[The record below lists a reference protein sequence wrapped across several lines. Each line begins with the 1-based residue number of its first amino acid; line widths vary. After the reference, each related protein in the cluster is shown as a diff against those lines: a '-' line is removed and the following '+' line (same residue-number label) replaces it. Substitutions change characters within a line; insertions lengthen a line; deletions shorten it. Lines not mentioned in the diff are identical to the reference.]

1 MIAATGRP
9 NGWEKTYES
18 LVDTPLLR
26 SRAAKA
32 ANLGIGVPD
41 PCASDSSDAA
51 GGKCNLPHQAPTSPS
66 GHLAISPDRLNEF
79 SQDDSST
86 KKELDTSLRWNDGSN
101 ECWNDGETE
110 KAGSNPVGIDGDGE
124 GALRESAPT
133 LEERGLDLRPRRAEV
148 PERYRAMVEAR
159 VAVVSEVSGLKG
171 AELRKWVELY
181 NLGMISGGTLRVT
194 GQLAVRTVYRWV
206 KQYQDDGAAALVPGY
221 EKGSGGRKI
230 PVDDQNK
237 LLALLLHPNRVRVT
251 TAVNVIA
258 DWYRIHRREM
268 GYSVKTA
275 VRWCEDWRKEHLAQW
290 TLARGG
296 VKQFQETI
304 NKTIIRDWD
313 LVEVGDAWMSDGHTL
328 EVMII
333 DPRDGKARKHE
344 IIVWFDCRSRMPVGA
359 SINITENTE
368 GIQIAFRNAALWTG
382 YVPLAV
388 YIDNAKAYVSKYFT
402 GENSGKG
409 RKGLTREGTERHGK
423 ELRMAAGA
431 LRESAPTDGQMELM
445 QRIGGADVSAE
456 DIDMTMQGVYG
467 RLGVKV
473 INSMPYNAKAK
484 HIERWWQ
491 SLQEEVERFMTGW
504 TGSSPADKPAT
515 MLRNEKYMQQ
525 RFPHQAVTVEQFKQ
539 IFEHWAVERYG
550 KREHRGL
557 GGRTPLEVF
566 IEGSERIDESR
577 RISADQLNYLMLAID
592 QKRVT
597 NQGIRVNGVIY
608 WDVALVHH
616 VKSDVR
622 VRWDYWD
629 VRSVL
634 VYDENDRFICQA
646 GARKLQHPLVRLS
659 DDPQT
664 VRELVAELKQIKG
677 VERDARQAVAETQ
690 KRIGSALDEVLAL
703 PETKA
708 SLIQEQR
715 LIPGPDSAGAGV
727 GAEAESGVA
736 KVKLSKE
743 VIEELRRM
751 GLR

>member
-1 MIAATGRP
+1 VLMQRTCG
-9 NGWEKTYES
+9 EK
-18 LVDTPLLR
+18 
-26 SRAAKA
+26 
-32 ANLGIGVPD
+32 
-41 PCASDSSDAA
+41 
-51 GGKCNLPHQAPTSPS
+51 
-66 GHLAISPDRLNEF
+66 
-79 SQDDSST
+79 
-86 KKELDTSLRWNDGSN
+86 
-101 ECWNDGETE
+101 
-110 KAGSNPVGIDGDGE
+110 
-124 GALRESAPT
+124 GALESAPT
-133 LEERGLDLRPRRAEV
+133 EEERGLDLRPRRAEV
-148 PERYRAMVEAR
+148 PERYRAVVESR

-181 NLGMISGGTLRVT
+181 NLGMISGGTLKVT

-206 KQYQDDGAAALVPGY
+206 KQYQDDGAEALVPGY

-230 PVDDQNK
+230 PVEDQNK
-237 LLALLLHPNRVRVT
+237 LLALLLHPNRVRVA

-268 GYSVKTA
+268 TYSVKTA

-304 NKTIIRDWD
+304 NKTILRDWN
-313 LVEVGDAWMSDGHTL
+313 LVEVGDAWMSDGHTI

-344 IIVWFDCRSRMPVGA
+344 IVVWFDCRSRMPVGA

-388 YIDNAKAYVSKYFT
+388 YIDNGKAYVSKYFT
-402 GENSGKG
+402 GENRGKG
-409 RKGLTREGTERHGK
+409 RKGLTTEGTEKQGK
-423 ELRMAAGA
+423 ELDPSLRWDNNGNRA
-431 LRESAPTDGQMELM
+431 LRESAPTGGQAVFM

-456 DIDMTMQGVYG
+456 DIDMAMVGVYG

-484 HIERWWQ
+484 HLERWWQ

-504 TGSSPADKPAT
+504 TGSNPGDKPAT

-525 RFPHQAVTVEQFKQ
+525 RYPHKAVTVEQFKV

-550 KREHRGL
+550 KRAHRGL

-577 RISADQLNYLMLAID
+577 RISADQLNFMMLAID
-592 QKRVT
+592 KKRVT
-597 NQGIRVNGVIY
+597 NQGIRVNGLLY
-608 WDVALVHH
+608 WDVALVHQ

-646 GARKLQHPLVRLS
+646 GVRKLQHPLVRLS

-664 VRELVAELKQIKG
+664 VRELAAELKQIKG

-690 KRIGSALDEVLAL
+690 KRIGSALDEVLEL
-703 PETKA
+703 PATKA

-715 LIPGPDSAGAGV
+715 LIPGPESEGAGAGA
-727 GAEAESGVA
+727 GAEAESGVS